1 MQNNHGSDVIYHWTV
16 EQHIDKMMTHSRR
29 VIESEASALEELLLA
44 SHAQL
49 AVKNFEDDCPTL
61 TGLLLEAQD
70 KARQALRWGEYAQ
83 KA

>member
-1 MQNNHGSDVIYHWTV
+1 MQNNHGSDVVYEWTV
-16 EQHIDKMMTHSRR
+16 EQPRE
-29 VIESEASALEELLLA
+29 VIEIEASALADLLLA
-44 SHAQL
+44 SHAQF

-61 TGLLLEAQD
+61 TRLLLEAQD